1 MEKEK
6 VFEAWAPRGGVW
18 SPWAKPV
25 LFSFLPRPLSGPA
38 PPAAPPTEAIRAP
51 DERLAR
57 APDAPRPH
65 FPTQGMPPPEEGQA
79 LVVEMPG
86 PLAVMAGLAVAEMGY
101 RPVPLF
107 NACPPPWAEGGVGF
121 APAAV
126 DVDSILAA
134 LMRGAERLRALALPA
149 DAPPAFLV
157 DSDRQAPRI
166 PFRPGVFDNRS
177 VLFPTDFPSAAFLT
191 SHGIQGAVLLRPR
204 EQPVA
209 WDLARALR
217 PWRSA
222 GLPLREWC
230 LDQPGTPA
238 PLALPR
244 LWFLTEWGKRLWALL
259 SLRPNPMGGYGG
271 LVTEASGG

>member
-1 MEKEK
+1 MEKEE

-25 LFSFLPRPLSGPA
+25 PFAHLPRPVPELPA
-38 PPAAPPTEAIRAP
+38 PAPFPTE
-51 DERLAR
+51 
-57 APDAPRPH
+57 
-65 FPTQGMPPPEEGQA
+65 GVPPPGERQA

-86 PLAVMAGLAVAEMGY
+86 PLAVTAGLALAEMGY

-107 NACPPPWAEGGVGF
+107 NAVPPPPIQVGV

-126 DVDSILAA
+126 DVDTVLAA
-134 LMRGAERLRALALPA
+134 LVRGAERLRALPLLA

-157 DSDRQAPRI
+157 DSDRQTPRI
-166 PFRPGVFDNRS
+166 AFQPGVFDNRS

-191 SHGIQGAVLLRPR
+191 SQGIQGVVLLHPR

-222 GLPLREWC
+222 ALPLREWR

-238 PLALPR
+238 PLDLPR

-271 LVTEASGG
+271 LVTESSGG